1 MTEMNYM
8 ENFFLFRLKQ
18 NLVFF
23 IDMGALLNHY
33 SDEFI
38 RIGFL
43 FFRLDE
49 FLKIEALFGK
59 IFNDLV
65 L

>member
-1 MTEMNYM
+1 M

-33 SDEFI
+33 SDEFK

-49 FLKIEALFGK
+49 FLKIDSLFGK